1 MRDLVIKHAD
11 LLTEREMP
19 PLLLHLC
26 AHVSGYEITAAR
38 WTQGSYDQ
46 HLSVVSF
53 PSEEIATDA
62 RKGFAQLKREQA
74 RILGQRHDS

>member
-11 LLTEREMP
+11 LSGEQTMP
-19 PLLLHLC
+19 PLLLQLC

-38 WTQGSYDQ
+38 WAQDHHDQ

-53 PSEEIATDA
+53 PTAELASYA
-62 RKGFAQLKREQA
+62 RNGFTALKKEQA
-74 RILGQRHDS
+74 RPLGQRRGA